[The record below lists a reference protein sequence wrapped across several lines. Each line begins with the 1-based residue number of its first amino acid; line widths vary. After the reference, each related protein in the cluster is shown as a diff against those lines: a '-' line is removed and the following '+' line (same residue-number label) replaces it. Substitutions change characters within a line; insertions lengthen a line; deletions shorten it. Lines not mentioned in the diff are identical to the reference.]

1 MTLKHKRGLW
11 LWAGALALLL
21 VALLP
26 GTAWSRTAMALVVVG
41 GIALAWKR
49 ETRVDAQ
56 LRQELAGD
64 FLLKLP
70 AASYRQPVVL
80 MCGDDLD
87 RLFAKTPAE
96 HPLLRVTHQ
105 GCYLRVAQP
114 EQLPHLAQS
123 ILALRPQWGGQL
135 SAMLVLNPS
144 AHTDADVLAGH
155 LRAFNYQ
162 AGLLRKRGIALP
174 WMLVTYLQSS
184 RGNSPWFSWEGA
196 AGKCVVR
203 ERGACSGTDDWQRQG
218 NDATARAERLQDIV
232 QLNSA
237 SAWVDDHV
245 LARLCAPETRNAIG
259 RPVACALTLVPD
271 VSGASDNLWQRWL
284 SARTGLLGAASAR
297 PGAEARWS
305 FPDPLLHLLPVKAQ
319 SSSKRRAQIVA
330 LWLFALAS
338 VVALGNSAWHNKL
351 LLREVSDDLRQYHS
365 IAVPSRKEQPEFA
378 LREQA
383 LTVLQQ
389 DAQRLNHYYRNGEP
403 LALGLGLYS
412 AEPLRQ
418 WVLETIADHS
428 QPSMTRKAARTVRL
442 DSLSLFRSAS
452 AELRPES
459 TKVLIHALVGIKAQ
473 PGWLIVIAGHTDA
486 VGSDA
491 HNLHLSRARAAA
503 VREWMQRMGDLPDSC
518 FAIQG
523 FGKTQPIASNDTEAG
538 RQANRRV
545 EIRLLPEVGACALPT
560 AAADV

>member
-184 RGNSPWFSWEGA
+184 RGSGPWFSWEGA

-259 RPVACALTLVPD
+259 RPVACALTLVPV

-284 SARTGLLGAASAR
+284 SARTGLRGAASAR
-297 PGAEARWS
+297 AGAEVRWS
-305 FPDPLLHLLPVKAQ
+305 FPDPLLHLLPV
-319 SSSKRRAQIVA
+319 
-330 LWLFALAS
+330 
-338 VVALGNSAWHNKL
+338 
-351 LLREVSDDLRQYHS
+351 D
-365 IAVPSRKEQPEFA
+365 RKS
-378 LREQA
+378 
-383 LTVLQQ
+383 T
-389 DAQRLNHYYRNGEP
+389 RLN
-403 LALGLGLYS
+403 S
-412 AEPLRQ
+412 
-418 WVLETIADHS
+418 S
-428 QPSMTRKAARTVRL
+428 
-442 DSLSLFRSAS
+442 
-452 AELRPES
+452 
-459 TKVLIHALVGIKAQ
+459 
-473 PGWLIVIAGHTDA
+473 HT
-486 VGSDA
+486 
-491 HNLHLSRARAAA
+491 
-503 VREWMQRMGDLPDSC
+503 
-518 FAIQG
+518 
-523 FGKTQPIASNDTEAG
+523 
-538 RQANRRV
+538 
-545 EIRLLPEVGACALPT
+545 
-560 AAADV
+560 